1 MNKISFINDLK
12 NEGNKKNL
20 FKSFNFQKTNINTEE
35 NNNNKK
41 DDRSYIVLS
50 YSKKDKINKVNKTNT
65 KYNKS
70 IKNKSKLN
78 QTEMKESENKTPFKI
93 ININSHR
100 NTFLDI
106 STNYEP
112 NMDSRNSSIERSIS
126 FKKKDLRNFSC
137 SPSHE
142 NKKKKEISNIKK
154 GQIVNL
160 TKKNNMNFNTI
171 SEGDELKE
179 KEKEKRKNT
188 SKEKKKKKVQICHN
202 KVTINLS
209 INYNNINNINDKD
222 NKKVKSKLKKNCN

>member
-1 MNKISFINDLK
+1 
-12 NEGNKKNL
+12 
-20 FKSFNFQKTNINTEE
+20 
-35 NNNNKK
+35 
-41 DDRSYIVLS
+41 
-50 YSKKDKINKVNKTNT
+50 
-65 KYNKS
+65 
-70 IKNKSKLN
+70 
-78 QTEMKESENKTPFKI
+78 MKESENKNPFKI

-142 NKKKKEISNIKK
+142 NEKKKEISNIKK

-179 KEKEKRKNT
+179 KEKRKNT

-209 INYNNINNINDKD
+209 INDNINNNDKD
-222 NKKVKSKLKKNCN
+222 SKKVKSKLKKIVTKKK